1 MYCLNLTFLLVSNS
15 PSHKINLIFVHNVY
29 LKYTCKFHF
38 FPWFDVKK
46 IKSYWLAWYDH
57 IKSTT
62 SMVKI
67 SKNNMNLYCVSRI
80 IVLKFRRN
88 STLVIWH
95 MAWSFFVVNNMR
107 WVVII
112 RFFLFWW
119 TCWLSLFKLWFY
131 NCATV
136 FKNLKSQY
144 R

>member
-1 MYCLNLTFLLVSNS
+1 MRFDSNRYLYSVQNKWEFMYCLNLTFLLVSNS

-38 FPWFDVKK
+38 FPWFVVKK

-95 MAWSFFVVNNMR
+95 MAWSFFVVNNLK

-112 RFFLFWW
+112 RFIFILVD
-119 TCWLSLFKLWFY
+119 LL
-131 NCATV
+131 TV
-136 FKNLKSQY
+136 AV
-144 R
+144 